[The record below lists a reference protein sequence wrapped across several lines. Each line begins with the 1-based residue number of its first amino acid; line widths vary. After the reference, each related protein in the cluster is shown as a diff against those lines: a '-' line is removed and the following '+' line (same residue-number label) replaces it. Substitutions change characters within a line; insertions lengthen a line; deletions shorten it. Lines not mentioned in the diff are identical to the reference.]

1 MKRVL
6 ILIKG
11 LGAGDAERLLVTA
24 AAFADRERFEYSV
37 AYLAP
42 GDDALRPEL
51 EAAGLAVTCLDG
63 ARGAG
68 WLRRLRS
75 LVVDERIDLVHAHS
89 PYAAAGARLVLP
101 RKLPFVYTEH
111 DVWRSYHRAT
121 ALANAATYGRND
133 HVFAVSERVR
143 RAIRRGRRRV
153 ETLYQGPDPR
163 ARERADRRAMRE
175 QLGLEGDGPV
185 IGTVADYRP
194 EKGHAHLLAAAVT
207 VRERVP
213 GARFVLVGAGP
224 LESRVRARASEL
236 GLNGTVVFASPRHDA
251 ATVAAAFDVFALAS
265 LHEGLPIALLEAM
278 ALGSPV
284 VVTNVGGIPEAVWH
298 REDALVVPPG
308 DPAALAAGILEL
320 VEDRDLAARLGE
332 AARARAEAFDM
343 RRTVARMEDVY
354 RELLA

>member
-11 LGAGDAERLLVTA
+11 LGAGGAERLLVTS

-37 AYLAP
+37 AYLAA

-51 EAAGLAVTCLDG
+51 DAAGLEVTCLDG

-68 WLRRLRS
+68 WLRRLRG
-75 LVVDERIDLVHAHS
+75 LVARERIDLVHAHS

-101 RKLPFVYTEH
+101 RRLPFVYTEH
-111 DVWRSYHRAT
+111 DVWESYRRAT

-143 RAIRRGRRRV
+143 GSIRRARSRA
-153 ETLYQGPDPR
+153 ETLYQGHDPR
-163 ARERADRRAMRE
+163 ASERADRGAMRE
-175 QLGLEGDGPV
+175 ELGLEGDGPV
-185 IGTVADYRP
+185 IGTVANYRP
-194 EKGHAHLLAAAVT
+194 EKGHEHLLAAAVT

-284 VVTNVGGIPEAVWH
+284 VATSVGGIPEAV
-298 REDALVVPPG
+298 RDAEDALVVPPG

-320 VEDRDLAARLGE
+320 VEDRELAGRLGE
-332 AARARAEAFDM
+332 AARARAQEFDI
-343 RRTVARMEDVY
+343 RHTVARTEAVY
-354 RELLA
+354 EELLA